1 MALGVRLSVAHLH
14 VIGKHFLG
22 LLWLVTTRQLLY
34 RFDSVKVLGKPSKVF
49 LLAVW
54 CFGRD
59 QSAPDSLYKMTLSS
73 LVLLLSLA
81 SLANASPVIFPPPHC
96 GHHWWLDSDG
106 QPTQNLH
113 CGQLFSDPSSTTPS
127 PSIEANQRC
136 SEEEFLCGD
145 GSTCLPFSRLC
156 DEVGDCSTAFH
167 VTRMDNFM

>member
-1 MALGVRLSVAHLH
+1 MALGFRLSVAHLH

-49 LLAVW
+49 LLAVR
-54 CFGRD
+54 CFGSD

-73 LVLLLSLA
+73 LVLSLSLA
-81 SLANASPVIFPPPHC
+81 SLVNASPVIFPHC

-113 CGQLFSDPSSTTPS
+113 CGQLFSNPSSTTPS
-127 PSIEANQRC
+127 PTIDANQRC

-156 DEVGDCSTAFH
+156 DEVNDCCTAFH
-167 VTRMDNFM
+167 VTRMDNFI